1 MQKTTLLILNTIAT
15 AAVAK
20 YMAAFAAGKDATVA
34 DLIGDIKTALWR
46 EIPSDTADGSDYENI
61 ICGLV
66 PQTSPQ
72 SIKVAEYV
80 HSLKGMDKNIA
91 KIILGVCL
99 LDGGHYIPVDFDIVK
114 EMEDFKQSF
123 IEELAKKLNKQ

>member
-1 MQKTTLLILNTIAT
+1 MQKNTLLILTTVAT

-20 YMAAFAAGKDATVA
+20 FKADFAAGKDATVA
-34 DLIGDIKTALWR
+34 DIISNIKTALWR

-61 ICGLV
+61 VCGIV

-72 SIKVAEYV
+72 SRKVGEYV

-91 KIILGVCL
+91 KIILAMRL
-99 LDGGHYIPVDFDIVK
+99 IDGEHYIPVNFNIQK
-114 EMEDFKQSF
+114 EMEEFKDSF
-123 IEELAKKLNKQ
+123 ISEINKK